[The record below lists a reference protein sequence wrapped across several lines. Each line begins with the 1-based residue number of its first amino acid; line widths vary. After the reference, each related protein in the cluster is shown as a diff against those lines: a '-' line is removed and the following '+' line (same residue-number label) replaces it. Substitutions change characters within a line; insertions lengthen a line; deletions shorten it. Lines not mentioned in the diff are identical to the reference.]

1 MKECFVCG
9 EELKNT
15 SPPIEIWYRE
25 DDAAHSECVWK
36 AAKVAVHGYG
46 VSIIKGEDKCHLA

>member
-9 EELKNT
+9 EELKCT

-25 DDAAHSECVWK
+25 DDAAHSDCVWK
-36 AAKVAVHGYG
+36 AAKTAVYGYG
-46 VSIIKGEDKCHLA
+46 VSIVKGEDKCHLP

>member
-9 EELKNT
+9 EELKCT

-25 DDAAHSECVWK
+25 DDAAHSDCVWK
-36 AAKVAVHGYG
+36 AAKVAVYGYG
-46 VSIIKGEDKCHLA
+46 ISITKGGPWPA